1 MTDPISAPPSSTTE
15 PRPTTDPRAE
25 RSERTVAVLAG
36 GLSHEREV
44 SLRSG
49 RRLASALRAVGVSVR
64 EWDADAG
71 LLERLRTDRPDAVV
85 IALHGGEGENGSIQA
100 VLELL
105 GVPFVGTP
113 ATACRRA
120 WDKPTA
126 KAELARAGLDTPDWV
141 ALPHATFRELG
152 ARAVLDA
159 MVERLGLPLMLK
171 PDQGGSALGAQVVTD
186 AADLPAAMVSCLA
199 YADTVLAERFIDGTE
214 VAVSVVEDGAEPRA
228 LPPVEVEAKGGVYDY
243 TARYTPG
250 ATTFHCPARLDDAVL
265 ATLRETALAAHRLL
279 GLRDVS
285 RMDAVVDAAGRVQIL
300 EVNVSPGL
308 TDTSLLPTAAA
319 AEGTDLGVLFAR
331 LAGSGGGPRL
341 TVSRGTSHTFHVK
354 HPSPIGVLRSE
365 GAGCRASA
373 VGST

>member
-1 MTDPISAPPSSTTE
+1 VSELARSSSTL
-15 PRPTTDPRAE
+15 
-25 RSERTVAVLAG
+25 SERTVAVLAG

-49 RRLASALRAVGVSVR
+49 RRLASALRSAGSVVR
-64 EWDADAG
+64 EWDADAE
-71 LLERLRTDRPDAVV
+71 LIARLRTETPDAVV
-85 IALHGGEGENGSIQA
+85 VALHGGEGENGSVQA

-105 GVPFVGTP
+105 GVPFVGTSS
-113 ATACRRA
+113 AACRRA

-152 ARAVLDA
+152 ARAVLEA

-199 YADTVLAERFIDGTE
+199 YADTVLVERFVTGTE
-214 VAVSVVEDGAEPRA
+214 VAVAVVEDGDEPRA
-228 LPPVEVEAKGGVYDY
+228 LPPVEVEAKGGFYDY

-250 ATTFHCPARLDDAVL
+250 AAIFHCPARLDDQVVAR
-265 ATLRETALAAHRLL
+265 LRETAVAAHRLL

-285 RMDAVVDAAGRVQIL
+285 RMDAMVDADGRVQIL

-308 TDTSLLPTAAA
+308 TDTSLLPLAAA
-319 AEGTDLGVLFAR
+319 AEGTDLGVLFAT
-331 LAGSGGGPRL
+331 L
-341 TVSRGTSHTFHVK
+341 V
-354 HPSPIGVLRSE
+354 E
-365 GAGCRASA
+365 RA
-373 VGST
+373 VTRV